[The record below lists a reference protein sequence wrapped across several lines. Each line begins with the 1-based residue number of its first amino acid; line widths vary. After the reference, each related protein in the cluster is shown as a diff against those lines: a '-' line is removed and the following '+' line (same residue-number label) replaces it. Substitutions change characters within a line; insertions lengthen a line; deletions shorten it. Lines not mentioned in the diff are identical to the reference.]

1 MSRAGAPT
9 DNSQIEAINSWVK
22 EELFNYFKIKEKE
35 DPINCGEDYI
45 FFFNNERPSYSLNYL
60 TSNQFKQLF
69 TP

>member
-35 DPINCGEDYI
+35 YPIKCVEDNI
-45 FFFNNERPSYSLNYL
+45 LFLNNERASYFLII
-60 TSNQFKQLF
+60 
-69 TP
+69 